1 MRAPIFPNKKLILI
15 LWLLGMLGVLCVLP
29 IIPQLLTSQK
39 HALPL
44 SMPVLQLIA
53 ALQSGILILVAV
65 LMGAFFASRINLNAP
80 VIQAFISKQSILEKL
95 SPQILPALIG
105 GILGGVAIVLITNQ
119 FTASLP
125 TEFLQ
130 AAGSLSIPWYARI
143 FYGGISEELL
153 IRWGLMSFLVW
164 VSYRLFQKNTAKIHS
179 SHYIIAIVLSALIFG
194 AGHLPAVYALSS
206 VINTPLIVYILI
218 GNAAFGLIAG
228 TLYWKYGLEC
238 AILAHMLAH
247 VTMLVCEALM

>member
-1 MRAPIFPNKKLILI
+1 MYTPVSSNKKLIAV

-29 IIPQLLTSQK
+29 VIPQLLASQK
-39 HALPL
+39 HALP
-44 SMPVLQLIA
+44 MPMPLLQLIA
-53 ALQSGILILVAV
+53 ALQSGILILIAV
-65 LMGAFFASRINLNAP
+65 LMGTFFAQRVQLSAP
-80 VIQAFISKQSILEKL
+80 VILAFNAKRPILEKL
-95 SPQILPALIG
+95 LPQILPALIG

-125 TEFLQ
+125 AEFLQ
-130 AAGSLSIPWYARI
+130 AAGGLSIPWYARI

-164 VSYRLFQKNTAKIHS
+164 ASYRLFQKKTGKIHS

-194 AGHLPAVYALSS
+194 AGHLPAVYTLSP
-206 VINTPLIVYILI
+206 VINTPLIAYILI